1 MSKTDKPSIAASAK
15 VIQLKTGGKIAEKKE
30 KRRAEDKFST
40 QVMKHAYTL
49 VPNLLLMAQSRLDI
63 SPLGFNVLMHL
74 FNFWWDA
81 DRNPHPTKENIA
93 RRMGK
98 SPRMVQRYITELE
111 EAGYV
116 KRIKRF
122 VGPKNQ
128 QANAYDLNG
137 LVKKLIE
144 LELEFAKVA
153 EQRRLRQKKLET
165 GAA

>member
-1 MSKTDKPSIAASAK
+1 MSKTDKPSTTASAK

-40 QVMKHAYTL
+40 QVMKHGYTL

-63 SPLGFNVLMHL
+63 SPLGFNVLMQL
-74 FNFWWDA
+74 FSFWWDA

-122 VGPKNQ
+122 AGPKNQ
-128 QANAYDLNG
+128 QANAYALNG

-144 LELEFAKVA
+144 LEPEFAKVA